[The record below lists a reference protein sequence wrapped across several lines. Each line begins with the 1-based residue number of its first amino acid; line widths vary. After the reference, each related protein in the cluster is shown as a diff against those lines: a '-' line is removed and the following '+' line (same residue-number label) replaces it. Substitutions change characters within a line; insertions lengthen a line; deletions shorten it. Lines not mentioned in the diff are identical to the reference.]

1 MRVMTWDPFITIR
14 ELQKA
19 VNDVFSDNL
28 ERTPSNAVLT
38 PPIDIY
44 KKGGS
49 YFIEV
54 SLPGVKK
61 EEVEIAHV
69 DGQLRI
75 AGLIKSPDDNEHIE
89 YLKKER
95 ASGRFE
101 RKFHLDDRIAPD
113 QIKANF
119 EDGILILEVPEPK
132 EVKPEVRK
140 IEIN

>member
-1 MRVMTWDPFITIR
+1 MNVMTWDPFITIR

-28 ERTPSNAVLT
+28 DRTPKDSLLT
-38 PPIDIY
+38 PPIDIF
-44 KKGGS
+44 KRDS
-49 YFIEV
+49 NYFVEV

-61 EEVEIAHV
+61 DDLEIAHV

-75 AGLIKSPDDNEHIE
+75 SGQIQKTVEEENVQ
-89 YLKKER
+89 YLRKER

-101 RKFHLDDRIAPD
+101 RSFHLDDRINTDEISAH
-113 QIKANF
+113 F
-119 EDGILILEVPEPK
+119 EDGVLTLQIPEPR

-140 IEIN
+140 IEIK